1 VSASVLLP
9 ALVGAL
15 LGAVLTALLAL
26 GLART
31 RLVLATARLETE
43 LAGAHAE
50 LHAERRLREETAA
63 LEARV
68 SASFARLSAEALDRQ
83 ATQGRVAVESAVA
96 PLRLSLGAVDA
107 SLRQLESRRESAYA
121 GLLEQVRSLAESSES
136 LRVEAGGLAKALR
149 APTVRGRWGEL
160 QLRRVVELAGMVEH
174 CDFVEQPTLGG
185 ATSGR
190 DGAAG
195 QGGGRQRPDLVVRL
209 PGGGSVVVDAKVPL
223 LAYLQAHEATD
234 EPTRRAALA
243 AHAKALRAHV
253 DALAGKAYWQQ
264 VQPAPDLVVLFV
276 PGEPVLAAAL
286 DAAPE
291 LYEHALSA
299 SVLLA
304 TPTTLVGLLKT
315 VASAWRQET
324 LAADARQVC
333 EVGRELHRRL
343 GVFVARVDK
352 VGRSLD
358 IAVGAYNEAVG
369 SLESR
374 VLPSARR
381 LADLGVAAEPLE
393 EPQPV
398 DRLARRAHAPGPE
411 PAVG

>member
-1 VSASVLLP
+1 VPDSALIP
-9 ALVGAL
+9 ALAGAL
-15 LGAVLTALLAL
+15 LGAALTALLAI
-26 GLART
+26 GLARA
-31 RLVLATARLETE
+31 RLVLATAPLESQ
-43 LAGAHAE
+43 LAGARSE
-50 LHAERRLREETAA
+50 LDAERRLRQETAA

-68 SASFARLSAEALDRQ
+68 SDSFARLSAEALDRQ
-83 ATQGRVAVESAVA
+83 AVQGRVAVESAVA
-96 PLRLSLGAVDA
+96 PLRLSLGAVDV

-149 APTVRGRWGEL
+149 APTIRGRWGEL

-174 CDFVEQPTLGG
+174 CDFVEQPTLG

-190 DGAAG
+190 DGGGG
-195 QGGGRQRPDLVVRL
+195 QGGRQRPDLVVRL

-223 LAYLQAHEATD
+223 LGYLQAHEATD

-243 AHAKALRAHV
+243 GHAKALRAHV

-291 LYEHALSA
+291 LYEHALAA

-358 IAVGAYNEAVG
+358 AAVGAYNEAVG

-381 LADLGVAAEPLE
+381 LTDLGVAGEPLE

-398 DRLARRAHAPGPE
+398 DRLARRPHASGPE
-411 PAVG
+411 AAVG

>member
-1 VSASVLLP
+1 MPDSALIP

-15 LGAVLTALLAL
+15 LGAALTALLAV
-26 GLART
+26 GLARA
-31 RLVLATARLETE
+31 RLVLATARLDSE
-43 LAGAHAE
+43 LAAARAE
-50 LHAERRLREETAA
+50 LHAERRLRLETAA
-63 LEARV
+63 LETRV
-68 SASFARLSAEALDRQ
+68 TDSFARLSAEALDRQ
-83 ATQGRVAVESAVA
+83 AMQGRVAVESAVA

-136 LRVEAGGLAKALR
+136 LRLEAGGLAKALR

-174 CDFVEQPTLGG
+174 CDFVEQPTLGA

-190 DGAAG
+190 DGTG
-195 QGGGRQRPDLVVRL
+195 GPGGRQRPDLVVRL

-234 EPTRRAALA
+234 EPARRAALA

-291 LYEHALSA
+291 LYEHALAA

-343 GVFVARVDK
+343 GAFVARVDK

-358 IAVGAYNEAVG
+358 AAVGSYNEAVG

-381 LADLGVAAEPLE
+381 LADLGAAEPLA

-398 DRLARRAHAPGPE
+398 DRLARRAHAPE
-411 PAVG
+411 AEAAVG